1 VERGWLVAAGVASA
15 LVAAG
20 CSATQAPDG
29 PQVAA
34 LEPLAAE
41 VTLAPASLPPTAPP
55 GSTAPTTTAPP
66 PATSTTVAAT
76 TTTTS
81 TTTTTIPW
89 SVGPGSFAA
98 FDQSLAGR
106 LIGNGAYGLSV
117 AVARDGEVVHTAGVG
132 LANAFTGE
140 KVTPQSIFRI
150 ASVSKTLL
158 AIAVMQLVDE
168 GVLRLDQPVLDRV
181 ADDLG
186 IELGDPSM
194 SAITLQHLLGHVS
207 AIPEYE
213 RTFFGGVV
221 GSCADAARRGL
232 AGRLLG
238 QPGTVFRYSNMN
250 YCLLGL
256 VVEQATGRS
265 YVDEVTTR
273 VLEPLGIADMH
284 IASTA
289 TIGPGEVLHP
299 TTPGRNF
306 MEALGPAGAWV
317 GTAEDLVRI
326 LDSVP
331 TELAKK
337 MARPA
342 AFVPYPE
349 PDRWYGLGMIVFDG
363 GLSFGHTGTL
373 EGARAM
379 VVRRADGITW
389 SVLVNGDAPWVS
401 DRLRSY
407 VGDALATVDW
417 TG

>member
-15 LVAAG
+15 LIAAG
-20 CSATQAPDG
+20 CSAARAPEG
-29 PQVAA
+29 PEVAA

-55 GSTAPTTTAPP
+55 DTTAPTTTAPP
-66 PATSTTVAAT
+66 AT
-76 TTTTS
+76 TTTVAPTTTTS
-81 TTTTTIPW
+81 TTTTTTTIPW
-89 SVGPGSFAA
+89 SVGPASFEK
-98 FDQSLAGR
+98 FDQSLAAR
-106 LIGNGAYGLSV
+106 LIGSGAYGLSV
-117 AVARDGEVVHTAGVG
+117 AVARDGEVVHTAGIGV
-132 LANAFTGE
+132 ANAFTGE
-140 KVTPQSIFRI
+140 KATPQSTFRI

-158 AIAVMQLVDE
+158 AIAVMQLVEE

-186 IELGDPSM
+186 VQLGDPSM
-194 SAITLQHLLGHVS
+194 HAVTLQHLLGHVS

-238 QPGTVFRYSNMN
+238 QPGTIFRYSNMN

-256 VVEQATGRS
+256 VVEQATGQS
-265 YVDEVTTR
+265 YVEEVTAR
-273 VLEPLGIADMH
+273 VLAPLGITDMH
-284 IASTA
+284 IAKTA

-342 AFVPYPE
+342 SFVPYPE
-349 PDRWYGLGMIVFDG
+349 PDRWYGLGLIVYDG

-407 VGDALATVDW
+407 VADALATVDW